1 MVLEAWGLASG
12 WWPGLSGLA
21 SVAWGPGVHIR
32 LFIGLLYPYDMSTYW
47 TSSASIFFSFLK
59 KSIQYIYLHY
69 LECYQIIKGLN
80 QQKQVCGYSFVGV
93 QHGIWHHSM
102 SWWVHNSGGGSFQYL
117 RVVGIF
123 PGIDPLFDIFIS
135 HWVPFYAQLD
145 LIGPLFYKKK
155 IWFVS
160 ITFSSRDNLTYIL
173 SIVSAK
179 SVIWPFSS
187 ILYQYFPWFSIL
199 LTPFFYCS

>member
-12 WWPGLSGLA
+12 CWPGLSGLA

-102 SWWVHNSGGGSFQYL
+102 SWWVHNSGGGVIPILEGGWDLPRDWPPFWHFH
-117 RVVGIF
+117 I
-123 PGIDPLFDIFIS
+123 PLG
-135 HWVPFYAQLD
+135 PFLCPTWSYWPPFLQ
-145 LIGPLFYKKK
+145 KK
-155 IWFVS
+155 
-160 ITFSSRDNLTYIL
+160 NL
-173 SIVSAK
+173 VC
-179 SVIWPFSS
+179 
-187 ILYQYFPWFSIL
+187 LYHI
-199 LTPFFYCS
+199 